1 MRFLPRL
8 LIALLAAW
16 LILDAAM
23 PFMPGAFQFDP
34 DDCVEVVSAPDQ
46 SMVVAP
52 DRRVT
57 TPLETVSV
65 SVRADV
71 PAGVRSYVP
80 HRPRVVRRDG
90 PRRHDLDRGSSVRS
104 SDPA

>member
-1 MRFLPRL
+1 MRILPRMAIVL
-8 LIALLAAW
+8 LTAW
-16 LILDAAM
+16 LILDASM
-23 PFMPGAFQFDP
+23 PFAPGAFQFDP

-57 TPLETVSV
+57 TPFETV
-65 SVRADV
+65 SVRADA
-71 PAGVRSYVP
+71 PAGVRSCMP
-80 HRPRVVRRDG
+80 RRTRVVRRDG